1 MPAFEDSTKRS
12 VSNPSI
18 NQSKFI

>member
-1 MPAFEDSTKRS
+1 VARI
-12 VSNPSI
+12 SI